1 MTPRAQ
7 WKGFLRVGQLS
18 CNVALYTAASES
30 ERIALHTLNRDTG
43 HRVRRIF
50 VDVETDKP
58 VEREDQLKGYEI
70 DKDQYVIFSPEEIQA
85 VIPVSDKTIKIEA
98 FISCG
103 AIDSVY
109 FDKPYYLAPASKA
122 AAEAFFLIREGLKE
136 DGVAA
141 IAEAVLFRRVRTLL
155 IRAHGPGL
163 IATTLNYK
171 YEVRSAEEAFEDLP
185 NMKIKGDMI
194 DLAKHIIDTKRGKFN
209 PKEFDDRYESALA
222 DLVKAKAEGK
232 QIPKRKA
239 PVATNVVDL
248 MDALRQ
254 SAGKA
259 PAKNRGTAKTTAKTK
274 TEAKT
279 KGKAKAKPK
288 AKTKTRRNAA

>member
-18 CNVALYTAASES
+18 CNVALCTAASEA
-30 ERIALHTLNRDTG
+30 ERIGLHTLNRDTG
-43 HRVRRIF
+43 HRVRRVF

-58 VEREDQLKGYEI
+58 VDREDQVKGYEV
-70 DKDQYVIFSPEEIQA
+70 DKDQYVVFNPEEIQA
-85 VIPVSDKTIKIEA
+85 VMPVSDKTIKIEA
-98 FISCG
+98 FIACG
-103 AIDSVY
+103 TIDSVY
-109 FDKPYYLAPASKA
+109 FDKPYYLAPANKA

-136 DGVAA
+136 DSVAA

-171 YEVRSAEEAFEDLP
+171 YEVRSADDVFEDVPDL
-185 NMKIKGDMI
+185 KIKGEMI
-194 DLAKHIIDTKRGKFN
+194 DLAEHIINTKKGAFN

-232 QIPKRKA
+232 PMPKRKA
-239 PVATNVVDL
+239 PTATNVVDL

-254 SAGKA
+254 SAGKTTTKSSSE
-259 PAKNRGTAKTTAKTK
+259 AKPKAGAKSKATAKP
-274 TEAKT
+274 
-279 KGKAKAKPK
+279 KPK
-288 AKTKTRRNAA
+288 AKTKTKTKARRKAA